1 MNNQKATNGLLIVL
15 ILLVLGF
22 GGYYLYQNSQPGSD
36 DLVTPTEDTDS
47 DPTNDPQNADEDSD
61 DTSDDPNTDDSDNE
75 SPATDSSKWTGY
87 EDPVLGFS
95 LEYPED
101 IFDAEPQGR
110 GVDGGGV
117 LIVAPDHSVPS
128 DFSGQNPDKRQN
140 LSIKFTVE
148 NKSMKMAIAGRDL
161 QTLSSIPFNQAG
173 HQGKLFLLG
182 AEGINVQYGF
192 LVIDANR
199 TMVVEF
205 NYYDKSVFG
214 EASAEDFTR
223 EQQIEIFYA
232 VLATLR
238 IE

>member
-1 MNNQKATNGLLIVL
+1 MNNQKATNGLLIIL

-22 GGYYLYQNSQPGSD
+22 GGYYLYQNSQPTND
-36 DLVTPTEDTDS
+36 DLVTPIEDSDTADDSQNSDEDTD
-47 DPTNDPQNADEDSD
+47 DV
-61 DTSDDPNTDDSDNE
+61 SDDPNTDNEDDNTP
-75 SPATDSSKWTGY
+75 PAKDEWTGY
-87 EDPVLGFS
+87 EDQVLGFS
-95 LEYPED
+95 LEYPQD

-128 DFSGQNPDKRQN
+128 DFSGENPDKRQN

-148 NKSMKMAIAGRDL
+148 NKSMKMAIAAKEL
-161 QTLSSIPFNQAG
+161 QALGSIPFDQAG
-173 HQGKLFLLG
+173 HRGKLFLLG
-182 AEGINVQYGF
+182 AEGLNVQYGF

-199 TMVVEF
+199 TMIVEF
-205 NYYDKSVFG
+205 HYYDKSVFG
-214 EASAEDFTR
+214 EADPNDFTM

-232 VLATLR
+232 VLKTLR